1 MNNKTLLYLGI
12 AAVAYYIYKKSNKK
26 ITHTKESIMALSN
39 EDLNALLVDL
49 GKAASQ
55 SKYSDPAA
63 YSYMVVTEIQRRK
76 NTGVV
81 TPVKQTTA
89 TNAASTQGPS
99 GGVVTTMSF

>member
-12 AAVAYYIYKKSNKK
+12 AAVAYYIYTKSNKK

-39 EDLNALLVDL
+39 EDLNALLIDL

-81 TPVKQTTA
+81 TPTQTTTGSGA
-89 TNAASTQGPS
+89 GPS
-99 GGVVTTMSF
+99 GNVVTTMSF

>member
-12 AAVAYYIYKKSNKK
+12 AAVAYYIYTKSNRK

-39 EDLNALLVDL
+39 EDLNALLIDL

-63 YSYMVVTEIQRRK
+63 YSYLVVQEIQRRK

-81 TPVKQTTA
+81 TPSQASTA
-89 TNAASTQGPS
+89 TSASMGPS
-99 GGVVTTMSF
+99 GNVVTTMSF

>member
-12 AAVAYYIYKKSNKK
+12 AAVAYYIYTKSNKK

-39 EDLNALLVDL
+39 EDLNALLIDL

-81 TPVKQTTA
+81 TPTQASTA
-89 TNAASTQGPS
+89 TSASSGPS
-99 GGVVTTMSF
+99 GNVVTTMSF